1 MDDGRNDSEKGKV
14 MRTKAVIFDFD
25 GTLTELAYDF
35 GALRVEIEKI
45 ALRYATE
52 EQIAEQA
59 HQYIL
64 EMIFGLEAAL
74 GPAGERFKQEAFRK
88 LQDLE
93 VEASRGQSVYPFTRR
108 VLGRLKQRGMKM
120 GIITRGCTKAV
131 RTVFPDLEDYVE
143 AVVTRDDT
151 RLLKPH
157 PGQLQMILS
166 LLAVKPDEAVVVGD
180 HPTDI
185 QAGRA
190 MAVRTVALLS
200 GKTNRQA
207 FEEAGADYVI
217 DDIRGLEEVL

>member
-1 MDDGRNDSEKGKV
+1 MS
-14 MRTKAVIFDFD
+14 TKAVIFDFD

-35 GALRVEIEKI
+35 GALRVEIEKM

-59 HQYIL
+59 HEYIL
-64 EMIFGLEAAL
+64 EMIFGLETAL

-108 VLGRLKQRGMKM
+108 VLGRLKQRGMKL
-120 GIITRGCTKAV
+120 GIITRGCTEAV
-131 RTVFPDLEDYVE
+131 RMVFPDLEEYVE

-157 PGQLQMILS
+157 PGQLQLVLS

-185 QAGRA
+185 QAGKT
-190 MAVRTVALLS
+190 MAVKTVALLS
-200 GKTNRQA
+200 GKTNRQT